1 MALTI
6 TELVNLS
13 HKNAKNKGFW
23 EGEYNGDYPVS
34 IPEKLMLM
42 VSELAE
48 AMEIDRAG
56 VDLEHIMLMGESKK
70 PEGFLVELADVVI
83 RVADLVGYVSD
94 GQTFEDIVL
103 QKMAYNESRPHKHGK
118 SY

>member
-1 MALTI
+1 VALTI

-13 HKNAKNKGFW
+13 YKNAVNKGFW
-23 EGEYNGDYPVS
+23 GDDPENPQPRNVGEM
-34 IPEKLMLM
+34 LMLI
-42 VSELAE
+42 VSEVAE

-56 VDLEHIMLMGESKK
+56 VDLEHVMTMTTGK

-83 RVADLVGYVSD
+83 RVADLAGRYGG
-94 GQTFEDIVL
+94 GQNFEDIVL